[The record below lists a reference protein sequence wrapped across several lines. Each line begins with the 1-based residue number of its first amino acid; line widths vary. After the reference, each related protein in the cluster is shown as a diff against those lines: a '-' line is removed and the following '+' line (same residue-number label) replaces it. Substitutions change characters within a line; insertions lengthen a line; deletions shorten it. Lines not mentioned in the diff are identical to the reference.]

1 MLRRATFGLGL
12 CLCILWGASIAP
24 CSPLKAGVARVDI
37 TPPAGLLMWGYSARR
52 GVSEGTLDPLYAR
65 VLVLETGEKRFGLV
79 VLDLGRTFGGATL
92 EKLRQAARNSS
103 GISYLAVV
111 ATHTHSGPV
120 ILEEYPPGQMPAW
133 ESAASEKITRAIDEA
148 RHNAVEARLGSG
160 TGVTAIGH
168 NRRRVNSNGTVT
180 MLWRNETMVPTAP
193 VDRTVSV
200 LRVDDMEGKPLA
212 VLVNYACH
220 PVVFGPDNL
229 KYSADFPATMAKRVE
244 AALEGEPLCF
254 FLQGAPGDINP
265 FYDKTP
271 DSTNGIAM
279 RDWTGEQLGAEAARV
294 AKTIRTEADPSP
306 TLDFSEDILLIPLR
320 WNQERLREALLRTF
334 GRERARTYAARI
346 REELPLPV
354 MTVLIN
360 KKIALMG
367 MPGEPFV
374 DFQIN
379 WRDRSPVQAA
389 FFLGYANGHFGYFP
403 TLRAASEGGY
413 GAASSNT
420 WVEPGAGE
428 RMVDHAIRRVYEMLG
443 RLRDIPEGLK

>member
-1 MLRRATFGLGL
+1 MLRPATFGLGL
-12 CLCILWGASIAP
+12 CLCILWGASLAQ
-24 CSPLKAGVARVDI
+24 CAPLKAGVARVDI

-79 VLDLGRTFGGATL
+79 VLDLGRTFGRAML
-92 EKLRQAARNSS
+92 EKLRQAARDSS

-120 ILEEYPPGQMPAW
+120 ILDEYPPGGVPAW
-133 ESAASEKITRAIDEA
+133 ESAAIEKITRAIDEA
-148 RHNAVEARLGSG
+148 HRNAVEARLGTG

-168 NRRRVNSNGTVT
+168 NRRRVNPNGAVT
-180 MLWRNETMVPTAP
+180 MLWRNETKVPTAP

-200 LRVDDMEGKPLA
+200 LRVDDTEGKPLA

-229 KYSADFPATMAKRVE
+229 KYSADFPATMAKTVE

-271 DSTNGIAM
+271 VSANGIAM
-279 RDWTGEQLGAEAARV
+279 RDWTGEQLGTEAARV
-294 AKTIRTEADPSP
+294 AKAIRTEANPSP
-306 TLDFSEDILLIPLR
+306 TLDFSEDILPFPLR

-334 GRERARTYAARI
+334 GPEGAQTYAARI
-346 REELPLPV
+346 REELLLPV

-389 FFLGYANGHFGYFP
+389 FFLGYANGYFGYFP

-413 GAASSNT
+413 GAASSTT

-443 RLRDIPEGLK
+443 RLKDIPEELR